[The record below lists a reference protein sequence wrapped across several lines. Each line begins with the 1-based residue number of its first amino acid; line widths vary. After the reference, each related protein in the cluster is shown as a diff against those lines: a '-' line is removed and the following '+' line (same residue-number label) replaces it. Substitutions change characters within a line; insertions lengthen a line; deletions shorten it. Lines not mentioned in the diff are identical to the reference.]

1 MRKNITVLLLLLAV
15 FCNCKG
21 KGENN
26 FQTEG
31 GRKMEIK
38 VSSSAF
44 EESGMIP
51 AKYTCDGVNVS
62 PPLMWESVPQETRS
76 IALISD
82 DPDAPVGTWVHWV
95 MFNLP
100 GDTKELQENIP
111 PTETLTNGAVQGTTD
126 FGRVGYG
133 GPCPPSG
140 THRYYFKIYALD
152 TKLELTSS
160 ATKADLVSTMEG
172 HILADGQ
179 LMGKYKRK

>member
-1 MRKNITVLLLLLAV
+1 
-15 FCNCKG
+15 
-21 KGENN
+21 
-26 FQTEG
+26 
-31 GRKMEIK
+31 MEIK

-62 PPLMWESVPQETRS
+62 PLLRWESVPQETKS

-111 PTETLTNGAVQGTTD
+111 L
-126 FGRVGYG
+126 
-133 GPCPPSG
+133 
-140 THRYYFKIYALD
+140 L
-152 TKLELTSS
+152 
-160 ATKADLVSTMEG
+160 
-172 HILADGQ
+172 
-179 LMGKYKRK
+179 KR